1 MRARIAFIAGYTG
14 QRFPVNGYTVMDTLW
29 GMKRTL
35 AECRWLVAARHGPY
49 PATLCSEQFQD
60 AVQLAA
66 YLLKFAF

>member
-1 MRARIAFIAGYTG
+1 
-14 QRFPVNGYTVMDTLW
+14 MDTLW